1 MRILFLVFAMLL
13 TPAALA
19 SDQQA
24 FSLSVTPA
32 TLSAPEGASI
42 AIRFTVTN
50 KSRRPR
56 YIYRDTFS
64 FVHLTI
70 TDAQGKMLLG
80 GVPPPPPPP
89 GQPAIADL
97 LLLAPGQSFS
107 HVEHFDLGQP
117 PTNKVG
123 TYVFN
128 FIASVPSYVKG
139 GLSPDAVNYFF
150 SRYNVV
156 HVTVTQK

>member
-1 MRILFLVFAMLL
+1 MRILFLLFALPL
-13 TPAALA
+13 TPVALA
-19 SDQQA
+19 SGQQA

-32 TLSAPEGASI
+32 TISAPEGASI

-50 KSRRPR
+50 KSRQPR

-70 TDAQGKMLLG
+70 TDAQGKMILG

-97 LLLAPGQSFS
+97 MLLAPGQSFS

-117 PTNKVG
+117 PTNKIG
-123 TYVFN
+123 TYVFY
-128 FIASVPSYVKG
+128 FIVSVPSYAKG
-139 GLSPDAVNYFF
+139 SLSPGAVSYFI
-150 SRYNVV
+150 SRDNVV
-156 HVTVTQK
+156 HVTVTRK